1 MKKRFTLFLSLIGIL
16 ACLFAISVSAEVV
29 TFETYQEKT
38 NLTYDETELV
48 LFDDGIAYPS
58 YYIFADDTSFKTDYA
73 WLNEQA
79 TKNYSDANVVE
90 LCVPTGVTTGGYFK
104 KDSSFSKI
112 TKLNTGKTLTKTNGD
127 FYQNQ
132 TLTHVTFGEGYTNG
146 GLSTYFFNGA
156 VVEYVVFSDN
166 SQMTTLPNQFFGNL
180 STLKGVY
187 FGNTIT
193 AIDDGT
199 FDKMTSSNIF
209 LMNTPNDTEPPLVY
223 YFKSNII
230 EANFYGFKGNSATT
244 TWVFPKGINSFSGG
258 INIDSSSNIPKNFV
272 FLTDSVG
279 SVVLNDAIGSSKL
292 NSTKIYFPNISS
304 SDATSMS
311 VVPKTTYFFGDGKK
325 ASYNGGFG
333 EFTDMLESE
342 HIHSPMLDVNTA
354 PTCTEKGLSQTQC
367 FCGIVKNSVYK
378 DATGHN
384 SNNLNPLVIAWI
396 YENNNY
402 FSNAKYQHKCEDC
415 NALYLGEV
423 VENSYLFI
431 ADGYS
436 IPEATDS
443 SAISHTIKIHKSG
456 IDGYKAT
463 GADIK
468 YGTVAAVGDA
478 LGTPISIVN
487 GELECASQAVIADM
501 TGTDYV
507 KLVIKISNIPSA
519 TDVNCNAFV
528 AVGTKV
534 YYLCGNQSLSAAE
547 PKRLPQ

>member
-16 ACLFAISVSAEVV
+16 ACLFAISASAEVI
-29 TFETYQEKT
+29 TFDNYETKT
-38 NLTYDETELV
+38 NLTYDESELV
-48 LFDDGIAYPS
+48 LFDDGISYPS
-58 YYIFADDTSFKTDYA
+58 YYIFADNTTFETDYT
-73 WLNEQA
+73 WLNEKA
-79 TKNYSDANVVE
+79 SKSYSDANVVE

-112 TKLNTGKTLTKTNGD
+112 LKLNTGKTLTKTNGD

-132 TLTHVTFGEGYTNG
+132 TLTHVTFGEGFTND
-146 GLSTYFFNGA
+146 GLSRWFFNGA
-156 VVEYVVFSDN
+156 KVEYVIFADGSNVS
-166 SQMTTLPNQFFGNL
+166 TLPTQFFAGFN
-180 STLKGVY
+180 TLKGIY
-187 FGNTIT
+187 FGNTVTNIGS
-193 AIDDGT
+193 GT
-199 FDKMTSSNIF
+199 FTQMSSTNVF
-209 LMNTPNDTEPPLVY
+209 LMNTPNDTEAPVVY
-223 YFKSNII
+223 YFKANLV
-230 EANFYGFKGNSATT
+230 EGNFYNFKTNSATKA
-244 TWVFPKGINSFSGG
+244 WVFPSAVTGIGSGF
-258 INIDSSSNIPKNFV
+258 NIDGADNFPASLI
-272 FLTDSVG
+272 FLTSDAE
-279 SVVLNDAIGSSKL
+279 SVVINNAIGSTKL

-304 SDATSMS
+304 SNATSMT
-311 VVPKTTYFFGDGKK
+311 VVPTTTYFFSDGKK
-325 ASYNGGFG
+325 ATYNGGFG

-528 AVGTKV
+528 AVETKV